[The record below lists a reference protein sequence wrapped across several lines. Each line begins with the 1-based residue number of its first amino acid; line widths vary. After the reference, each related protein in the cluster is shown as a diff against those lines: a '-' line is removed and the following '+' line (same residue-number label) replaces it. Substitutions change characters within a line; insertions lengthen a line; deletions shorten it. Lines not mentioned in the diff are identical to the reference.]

1 MNKFYS
7 NTLRVAPKK
16 GVTQMTIVNKYK
28 DEDEQLDKCNNKEDS
43 GFKLLLRF
51 KGEERVKRRIIYRK
65 LNKNFLL

>member
-28 DEDEQLDKCNNKEDS
+28 DEDEQLKE
-43 GFKLLLRF
+43 LLL
-51 KGEERVKRRIIYRK
+51 KNLPKRIKSGNEKHLSNCLSIPNYK
-65 LNKNFLL
+65 ST